1 MERMPNAAENIK
13 LSNNQ
18 LLDIGQ
24 KQHGR
29 KLQNISYISSN
40 KTIKLCQHSNKYNI
54 KVYML

>member
-29 KLQNISYISSN
+29 KLLNIS
-40 KTIKLCQHSNKYNI
+40 
-54 KVYML
+54 